1 MYLTDLMT
9 GYEIIISNPH
19 DVMPTALMIGCE
31 KHTIVGIKPSVAM
44 IFITIIVAAMIAVII
59 RVIVT
64 LLISYCN
71 QYHYSIKL
79 LNTARWYTTK
89 DSKWCTDILITVR
102 YRFLVAPPAGKRAG
116 AWLGAEGAG
125 ACRPPLFLRRAEMSW
140 KSHATADG
148 PIEFMIIIGSSI

>member
-1 MYLTDLMT
+1 MT

-79 LNTARWYTTK
+79 LK
-89 DSKWCTDILITVR
+89 KC
-102 YRFLVAPPAGKRAG
+102 K
-116 AWLGAEGAG
+116 
-125 ACRPPLFLRRAEMSW
+125 
-140 KSHATADG
+140 
-148 PIEFMIIIGSSI
+148 MIHYKG